1 MLPPRSGLSWRPRP
15 PCRGYSSRPR
25 WWRPVARLTPAV
37 MLVYMWHMVPVVI
50 AAVAFYPTGVMPQ
63 PWIGSAEWWEL
74 RPTWEALLTVI
85 LIPLIVGLLR
95 LHRPLLRVLPT
106 GLGPGLPWSPG
117 RPGGRPSRHRVRR
130 HQARYRRLCLRR
142 QAADTRLWRLT
153 PAACC

>member
-74 RPTWEALLTVI
+74 RPTWEALLTAI

-106 GLGPGLPWSPG
+106 GLGPGLPWSPAVLAAG
-117 RPGGRPSRHRVRR
+117 LAATGFGVTRLAIADFASGGRLPTLVFG
-130 HQARYRRLCLRR
+130 A
-142 QAADTRLWRLT
+142 
-153 PAACC
+153 